1 MLLKYTMMCLNRW
14 SVSPELLK
22 FCFLSALLALCSC
35 QDQPASVDQR
45 GSEDREPVV
54 SVGQDTLYEANL
66 AAMTTNFEAQRED
79 EARLREEYIDR
90 WIKRKLV
97 YQKALDNLS
106 PQQKDKDQA
115 LQRYYETLIRHTY
128 QQSLLRQKLDQELS
142 TDTLKAYYEANQ
154 SRFQLSAPVLKIRYL
169 AVPPSAPDQSK
180 LTDWFQSDK
189 NYHLDSLY
197 RYAKQHAQ
205 HFSLGNDQWQYYP
218 EVRERFKLP
227 AQAEPFLTNNQTHQ
241 TSLGDTANL
250 HMGIKTYKLKNTTAP
265 FPLKEQQVREAL
277 LNQRKKALF
286 NEMEE
291 EAIQEGLQQDKVQRY
306 D

>member
-154 SRFQLSAPVLKIRYL
+154 SRFRLSAPVLKIRYL

-180 LTDWFQSDK
+180 LTDPIRITTWTRYTGTPSSMHSTSPWVMISGSTILK
-189 NYHLDSLY
+189 SGSASNYQLRPNHS
-197 RYAKQHAQ
+197 
-205 HFSLGNDQWQYYP
+205 
-218 EVRERFKLP
+218 
-227 AQAEPFLTNNQTHQ
+227 
-241 TSLGDTANL
+241 
-250 HMGIKTYKLKNTTAP
+250 
-265 FPLKEQQVREAL
+265 
-277 LNQRKKALF
+277 
-286 NEMEE
+286 
-291 EAIQEGLQQDKVQRY
+291 
-306 D
+306 

>member
-1 MLLKYTMMCLNRW
+1 MVYEVQRRYDMTLRLQEQERQSIHDIRNLQVETNQGNQ
-14 SVSPELLK
+14 VP
-22 FCFLSALLALCSC
+22 LSAI
-35 QDQPASVDQR
+35 
-45 GSEDREPVV
+45 
-54 SVGQDTLYEANL
+54 
-66 AAMTTNFEAQRED
+66 AAIN
-79 EARLREEYIDR
+79 
-90 WIKRKLV
+90 
-97 YQKALDNLS
+97 
-106 PQQKDKDQA
+106 
-115 LQRYYETLIRHTY
+115 YETGPAQISREQIQRRIVVGVNTGERDVASLIEAI
-128 QQSLLRQKLDQELS
+128 RQKLDQELS

-154 SRFQLSAPVLKIRYL
+154 SRFRLSAPVLKIRYL

-197 RYAKQHAQ
+197 RYARQHAQ